1 MVRPASRH
9 TMKHNPSPHSTP
21 AHAGKTKALLAGAI
35 ASTLLATSFTATA
48 QTPAP
53 LPGGFAWRKMV
64 NNLDTL
70 PETDGKPF
78 NSYNQPSINKA
89 GILVFRARSKG
100 PDVSSGIYLKD
111 VNSGGPLQKIADR
124 TTEVPSPNN
133 TMATFNEFP
142 SIPRISENGR
152 TVATRGNSEPV
163 WNYMDGDAETRVG
176 TNGIFLNAGN
186 GLKTGVNLLGAVPP
200 PEGATEGVDWFPYW
214 QVPGAVEGTRFDVFP
229 GSPAVAD
236 GDVIVFKANYTEDT
250 IGKTGVF
257 YRDTIA
263 QGGTAAVELIA
274 NTSTIVP
281 NPPEGQEALPF
292 GSTAPPSASGSSMVF
307 LGVDNED
314 NPTQGGIYLAPLS
327 PSPELT
333 PVAGIGDPVPGE
345 EDQTFNRFG
354 EALSFDGRYVG
365 FWAAWGEE
373 TKTLWLDCP
382 ADGNA
387 DLIAFCQKFIG
398 DNFPVEV
405 PVNQGIFVA
414 DTQTG
419 TITKVARTDENFSD
433 FLFWNFSGKPPG
445 VGGSEDDSDDG
456 ELPRWRSS
464 AFVSVSRDLNGAFLA
479 AFKARTGAIDE
490 MENTYIDPVDGIYV
504 GNSAEVS
511 SLLDTTLDG
520 RALDADAPEGSTITT
535 LALERESFRGSWLAV
550 TASML
555 EPVSSESMAGI
566 YLTSFPIPQVNNP
579 GNPGGQQ
586 KQLTAKERKREI
598 KRLKKRIYKL
608 RKKIQSVNRIKKLQL
623 RLRIQELRQQ
633 LALLR
638 NRS

>member
-1 MVRPASRH
+1 MPH
-9 TMKHNPSPHSTP
+9 TMKPTPSLTISP
-21 AHAGKTKALLAGAI
+21 APAGKTRALLAGAI
-35 ASTLLATSFTATA
+35 VSTLFATSFPAAA

-53 LPGGFAWRKMV
+53 LPESFSWQTVV
-64 NNLDTL
+64 NNTDTV
-70 PETDGKPF
+70 PDTDGKLF

-89 GILVFRARSKG
+89 GFLVFRARSKG
-100 PDVSSGIYLKD
+100 PEVMSGIYLK
-111 VNSGGPLQKIADR
+111 NMGSGGGPIQKLTDR
-124 TTEVPSPNN
+124 NSEVPAPNN

-142 SIPRISENGR
+142 SIPRISETSR
-152 TVATRGNSEPV
+152 SVATRGNSEPV
-163 WNYMDGDAETRVG
+163 WNYTTGDEETRIG
-176 TNGIFLNAGN
+176 TNGIFVYENPG
-186 GLKTGVNLLGAVPP
+186 GSLKTGANLLGAVPGG
-200 PEGATEGVDWFPYW
+200 EGAISGVNYFPYW

-229 GSPAVAD
+229 GSPAVTD
-236 GDVIVFKANYTEDT
+236 GDVIVFKANYTEDNA
-250 IGKTGVF
+250 GKTGVF
-257 YRDTIA
+257 YRDTIGQNGLA
-263 QGGTAAVELIA
+263 PVQLIA

-307 LGVDNED
+307 VGVDNED

-345 EDQTFNRFG
+345 EGQTFNRFG

-382 ADGNA
+382 ADGNR
-387 DLIAFCQKFIG
+387 DLIAYCEEFVG
-398 DNFPVEV
+398 DDFPVEV

-445 VGGSEDDSDDG
+445 VGGSEDESDDG

-479 AFKARTGAIDE
+479 AFKARNGEIDE
-490 MENTYIDPVDGIYV
+490 MENSYIDPVDGIYV
-504 GNSAEVS
+504 GNSAEVVA
-511 SLLDTTLDG
+511 LLDTTLDG
-520 RALDADAPEGSTITT
+520 QTLDPDAPEGSTIAT

-550 TASML
+550 TASM
-555 EPVSSESMAGI
+555 VQDGSEEGMAGI
-566 YLTSFPIPQVNNP
+566 YLTTFPTPQVISGG
-579 GNPGGQQ
+579 GNSDPQE

-598 KRLKKRIYKL
+598 KKLKKRISNL
-608 RKKIQSVNRIKKLQL
+608 QKKIQSANRSKKEQL

-633 LALLR
+633 LALLK
-638 NRS
+638 NGA